1 MIMLLKQT
9 VCAALFLQ
17 SVLVG
22 SGTCAEKRTAP
33 RKADV
38 VTKKVYIDGKRGK
51 IPVLISR
58 KNDGKPRPAIIFLS
72 GAPGTLRS
80 CTKFVEGLPAKGF
93 VGVTYEPRTR
103 GERPVK
109 IPKPYSI
116 GRAILIEQIEPTARD
131 ITPVLDYLQKQPYVL
146 PDKIGM
152 GGHSAGGMTTIL
164 ACTYDH
170 RLAAGASVCS
180 SGHFVDVSGRLNKPA
195 AFLFHI
201 AYGSKFGLKLSQ
213 VEKKTLQRIDPMAR
227 ADKLHP
233 VPFFFGAGSKDTLVL
248 SRDVKSLYERALP
261 YYKDA
266 PERLV
271 YKEMDCPHAGPK
283 LEPLLQGAFAF
294 LEKHLK
300 Q

>member
-1 MIMLLKQT
+1 MLLKQT
-9 VCAALFLQ
+9 ACAALFLQ
-17 SVLVG
+17 SILISAG
-22 SGTCAEKRTAP
+22 ACAEKRTAP
-33 RKADV
+33 RKVDV
-38 VTKKVYIDGKRGK
+38 VTKQVYVDGKRGE

-58 KNDGKPRPAIIFLS
+58 RNDTKPRPAIIFLS
-72 GAPGTLRS
+72 GAPGTLKA

-116 GRAILIEQIEPTARD
+116 GRAIFIEQIEPTARD
-131 ITPVLDYLQKQPYVL
+131 ITPVLDYLQKQPYIL

-164 ACTYDH
+164 ACTYDD

-180 SGHFVDVSGRLNKPA
+180 SGNFVDVSQRLNQPVA
-195 AFLFHI
+195 LLFHI
-201 AYGSKFGLKLSQ
+201 AYGSKLGLKPTQ
-213 VEKKTLQRIDPMAR
+213 EETRTLKQIDPMAR

-233 VPFFFGAGSKDTLVL
+233 VPFFFGAGSKDNLVL
-248 SRDVKSLYERALP
+248 SRDVKALYERALP

-271 YKEMDCPHAGPK
+271 YKEIDCPHAGPK
-283 LEPLLQGAFAF
+283 LEPLLQEAFAF